1 MDYMPTFGGN
11 TASMQETALPADDT
25 AMQLELK
32 RRLKMAEAL
41 QQQAAPEGQMV
52 SGYYVAPSWTQ
63 ALAGLANKYIAGQ
76 QEKEALGQFGEYQKT
91 KQKRLADALEG
102 LNTATAPK
110 AVLEQSA
117 YQIQVPNGRT
127 PQTENLGG
135 MQPIET
141 GMKSI
146 DVPVTN
152 TTGYQPRSA
161 AERDAAMYRFAT
173 ATQDPSLMSKIAFDR
188 IAKQDQQEALQAQ
201 REYESLIRKRDRGEK
216 LEDTEKANLFALEKM
231 AREQGFQLGKMGM
244 EQQFTSGQN
253 ALSRGVS
260 MRGQDMTNANQ
271 PLVAV
276 VNAQGQPTYV
286 PRNQAVGQAPYNPNQ
301 AKLTEDQAKA
311 SGWLSQASNAYKN
324 MQNVMY
330 KTDPATGAPLLDA
343 NGNPQLNYS
352 NVKPSTGE
360 MLASSLGMPGMAQTS
375 PRQQFVQA
383 GSSLSEALLRAATGA
398 GVNKEEAAQK
408 VKELTPQYFD
418 KPLVI
423 QQKLEAIPVYLE
435 SLKVRSSGGRNL
447 TTNPASNMPAANT
460 KVINGVTYVNDGRG
474 WTQQ

>member
-1 MDYMPTFGGN
+1 MAIMDYMPTFGGN
-11 TASMQETALPADDT
+11 TAPMQETALPADDT

-41 QQQAAPEGQMV
+41 QQQAMPEGQMV
-52 SGYYVAPSWTQ
+52 SGIYVAPSWTQ
-63 ALAGLANKYIAGQ
+63 YLSNAINKYQGGK
-76 QEKEALGQFGEYQKT
+76 QEREALGQFGEYQKT

-102 LNTATAPK
+102 LNAATAPK
-110 AVLEQSA
+110 PVLEQSS

-146 DVPVTN
+146 DVPMTR

-161 AERDAAMYRFAT
+161 AERDAALYSFAT
-173 ATQDPSLMSKIAFDR
+173 ATQNPELMSKVAFDR

-216 LEDTEKANLFALEKM
+216 LEDTERANLFALDKM

-301 AKLTEDQAKA
+301 AKMTEMQ
-311 SGWLSQASNAYKN
+311 SNAN
-324 MQNVMY
+324 LFG
-330 KTDPATGAPLLDA
+330 T
-343 NGNPQLNYS
+343 
-352 NVKPSTGE
+352 
-360 MLASSLGMPGMAQTS
+360 
-375 PRQQFVQA
+375 
-383 GSSLSEALLRAATGA
+383 RAAESNRILQRLEGKYSPLGIQFQESMVGGLP
-398 GVNKEEAAQK
+398 GVSYVANKAMSPETQQAAQAQRDF
-408 VKELTPQYFD
+408 VTAILRKESGAAISASEFDNARKQYFD
-418 KPLVI
+418 QPGDSPQVKAQKAQNRQTAIQGIQAAAGPLAN
-423 QQKLEAIPVYLE
+423 QPQ
-435 SLKVRSSGGRNL
+435 VR
-447 TTNPASNMPAANT
+447 
-460 KVINGVTYVNDGRG
+460 VVDF
-474 WTQQ
+474 

>member
-1 MDYMPTFGGN
+1 MGIMDYLPQFGQNVDQQMPQDETL
-11 TASMQETALPADDT
+11 MQIDFKRKLALAD
-25 AMQLELK
+25 
-32 RRLKMAEAL
+32 AL
-41 QQQAAPEGQMV
+41 RQQQMPEGQMV
-52 SGYYVAPSWTQ
+52 SGHYVAPSFTQ
-63 ALAGLANKYIAGQ
+63 YLAKGIGAYQGNK
-76 QEKEALGQFGEYQKT
+76 QEREALNQFGEYQKT

-102 LNTATAPK
+102 LNADTAPK

-146 DVPVTN
+146 DVPMTN
-152 TTGYQPRSA
+152 TTGYQPRTA
-161 AERDAAMYRFAT
+161 AERDAAIYKFAT
-173 ATQDPSLMSKIAFDR
+173 ATQNPELMSKVAFDR
-188 IAKQDQQEALQAQ
+188 IAKQDQQEVLQAQ
-201 REYESLIRKRDRGEK
+201 RQYDFLLHKRDRGEK
-216 LEDTEKANLFALEKM
+216 LSDTENANLFSLDKM
-231 AREQGFQLGKMGM
+231 RQEQGFQLGKMGM
-244 EQQFTSGQN
+244 EQDFTSGQN
-253 ALSRGVS
+253 KLSRGVT
-260 MRGQDMTNANQ
+260 MRGQDISNANQ

-276 VNAQGQPTYV
+276 LNAQGQPTYV

-311 SGWLSQASNAYKN
+311 SGWLSQATNAYNN

-330 KTDPATGAPLLDA
+330 KTDPTTGMPLLDA
-343 NGNPQLNYS
+343 NGKPQLNYS
-352 NVKPSTGE
+352 NIKPSTGE
-360 MLASSLGMPGMAQTS
+360 MLASSLGMPGAAQTA
-375 PRQQFVQA
+375 PRQKFVQA
-383 GSSLSEALLRAATGA
+383 GSSMSEALLRAATGA

-418 KPLVI
+418 KDEVI

-447 TTNPASNMPAANT
+447 TATPTSNMPAANT
-460 KVINGVTYVNDGRG
+460 KVINGVTYVNDGKG

>member
-1 MDYMPTFGGN
+1 
-11 TASMQETALPADDT
+11 
-25 AMQLELK
+25 MQLELK

-41 QQQAAPEGQMV
+41 QQQETPQGQMV
-52 SGYYVAPSWTQ
+52 SGFYVAPSFTQ
-63 ALAGLANKYIAGQ
+63 YLANAIGKYQGGK
-76 QEKEALGQFGEYQKT
+76 QEREALGQFGEYQKT

-102 LNTATAPK
+102 LSAATAPK
-110 AVLEQSA
+110 AVLEQSS

-146 DVPVTN
+146 DVPMTR

-161 AERDAAMYRFAT
+161 AERDAALYSFAT
-173 ATQDPSLMSKIAFDR
+173 ATQNPELMSKVAFDR

-216 LEDTEKANLFALEKM
+216 LEDTERANLFALDKM

-276 VNAQGQPTYV
+276 LDANGQPTYV
-286 PRNQAVGQAPYNPNQ
+286 PRNQAVGKAPYNPTQ

-330 KTDPATGAPLLDA
+330 KTDPTTGTPLLDA
-343 NGNPQLNYS
+343 NGNPQ
-352 NVKPSTGE
+352 
-360 MLASSLGMPGMAQTS
+360 
-375 PRQQFVQA
+375 FVQIA
-383 GSSLSEALLRAATGA
+383 
-398 GVNKEEAAQK
+398 VPN
-408 VKELTPQYFD
+408 P
-418 KPLVI
+418 
-423 QQKLEAIPVYLE
+423 
-435 SLKVRSSGGRNL
+435 LKVD
-447 TTNPASNMPAANT
+447 
-460 KVINGVTYVNDGRG
+460 I
-474 WTQQ
+474 